1 MEDLKKINGKRPPE
15 LHTIIAW
22 NGKNNAEQ
30 TKKYVETELKENFE
44 IVYQKLIELDE
55 TAKRKLA
62 NSIYFIDE
70 SRVVGGSIYLVVV
83 RDTNPIY
90 ERQRATTCE
99 QVLNVNMKF
108 VKEDMRE
115 KIGGSRNAY
124 HSIHTSYNLEEA
136 LMVLEPLNLQHLI
149 DRPTFDNFGEL
160 FDILNSDDNL
170 EYLVQRSFHE
180 LENSPSFFEVKDVD
194 VLVNDYYYFK
204 SITGAR
210 SVNKWHMREN
220 DNGYHIQ
227 SRINIGEVEVP
238 FDIRFTGD
246 DFVDSAWERDMLDR
260 RISHKVND
268 EVEIYIPS
276 KEDELCS
283 LLYNILVQKGRPKHS
298 KHIPRLN
305 FLRQELN
312 QEELRFGRRFT
323 YFAWDVLKTYMN
335 ENGYSFKKPMDKEVG
350 FRVR

>member
-108 VKEDMRE
+108 VKEDCE
-115 KIGGSRNAY
+115 
-124 HSIHTSYNLEEA
+124 
-136 LMVLEPLNLQHLI
+136 
-149 DRPTFDNFGEL
+149 
-160 FDILNSDDNL
+160 
-170 EYLVQRSFHE
+170 
-180 LENSPSFFEVKDVD
+180 
-194 VLVNDYYYFK
+194 
-204 SITGAR
+204 
-210 SVNKWHMREN
+210 
-220 DNGYHIQ
+220 
-227 SRINIGEVEVP
+227 
-238 FDIRFTGD
+238 
-246 DFVDSAWERDMLDR
+246 
-260 RISHKVND
+260 
-268 EVEIYIPS
+268 
-276 KEDELCS
+276 
-283 LLYNILVQKGRPKHS
+283 
-298 KHIPRLN
+298 
-305 FLRQELN
+305 
-312 QEELRFGRRFT
+312 
-323 YFAWDVLKTYMN
+323 
-335 ENGYSFKKPMDKEVG
+335 
-350 FRVR
+350 